1 MGGFVFGIVLLS
13 TSLLVELVNCRWT
26 MKFKVEKCNS
36 ILMMVGNGRKIY
48 KWQEIKEC
56 LQVGVCIFECHNIII
71 GQHTMKNI
79 LGIQKFG
86 QKWTISSLQILQNNT
101 SPTHNV

>member
-13 TSLLVELVNCRWT
+13 TSLLVKLVNCRWT

-48 KWQEIKEC
+48 KWQEIKVC
-56 LQVGVCIFECHNIII
+56 SQVGVCIFECHNVII
-71 GQHTMKNI
+71 GQHTMKN
-79 LGIQKFG
+79 
-86 QKWTISSLQILQNNT
+86 TIRDSKIWSKVNHL
-101 SPTHNV
+101 